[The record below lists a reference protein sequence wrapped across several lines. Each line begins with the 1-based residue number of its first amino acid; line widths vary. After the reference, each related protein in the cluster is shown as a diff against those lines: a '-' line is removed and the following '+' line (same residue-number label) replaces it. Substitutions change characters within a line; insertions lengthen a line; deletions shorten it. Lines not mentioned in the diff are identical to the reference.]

1 MGLCVC
7 IYTTFV
13 LVCSNKYYYFFIY
26 IYIYIYNPQDR
37 NLILHI
43 LLFYIVAGRVEL
55 EPDLLLIAML

>member
-1 MGLCVC
+1 MCLCVC
-7 IYTTFV
+7 IYITFV
-13 LVCSNKYYYFFIY
+13 FVCSNKYYYFF